1 MRDRP
6 LRIMFPASMRTGGA
20 ERQMVLLAKY
30 LPRERFDVSFVI
42 LGSTT
47 PLAEEARSH
56 EATIHA
62 LGIPRRADVSAAMLP
77 VHAARAIVGYAAT
90 SHRGRYDIVDAWLY
104 HGYWLAG
111 LTRPIGRVPILV
123 AGRRSLS
130 AFKASWNPLWRAFDE
145 LARRRSDVIVANSQ
159 AVATDVAAREGID
172 PARIRVIRNGVEMPP
187 PIDATSRAR
196 ARTAMGIPDGAR
208 VVGCVGSFKRGK
220 GQAAVARVM
229 RDVIDRVDDGFLVFI
244 GDGPE
249 RASVERSAEDVGLQR
264 VRFLGDVPDAR
275 PLFAGFDAVVS
286 ASDAEGL
293 PNVILEAAANGLP
306 VVATDAGGT
315 NEVIADGLSG
325 ILVPVNDEAG
335 LADGIVRVLDD
346 PALGERLGRAARS
359 DVEHA
364 FGIDRFVAET
374 AALYEEMAAS
384 AGR

>member
-1 MRDRP
+1 MPDRP
-6 LRIMFPASMRTGGA
+6 LRIMYPASMRTGGA

-30 LPRERFDVSFVI
+30 LPRDRFDVSFVI

-47 PLAEEARSH
+47 PLAEEARTYG
-56 EATIHA
+56 ATIHA

-77 VHAARAIVGYAAT
+77 VHAGRAIAAYAAA
-90 SHRGRYDIVDAWLY
+90 SRRGHYDVVDAWLY

-111 LTRPIGRVPILV
+111 LTRPVARVPVLV

-130 AFKASWNPLWRAFDE
+130 AFKASWNPLWRTFDA

-172 PARIRVIRNGVEMPP
+172 RGRIRVIRNGVEIPP
-187 PIDATSRAR
+187 PPGPAARAR
-196 ARTAMGIPDGAR
+196 ARVALGVATEVL

-220 GQAAVARVM
+220 GQAAVVHAM
-229 RDVIDRVDDGFLVFI
+229 RDVVKQVPNASVVFV

-249 RASVERSAEDVGLQR
+249 RASVERLAASEGLQR
-264 VRFLGDVPDAR
+264 VHFTGDVPDAR
-275 PLFAGFDAVVS
+275 PLFAGFDVVVS

-293 PNVILEAAANGLP
+293 PNVILEAASSGLP

-315 NEVIADGLSG
+315 NEIITDGESG
-325 ILVPVNDEAG
+325 ILVPVGDVAG
-335 LADGIVRVLDD
+335 LTAGLVRVLED
-346 PALGERLGRAARS
+346 PHLGQRLGAAGR
-359 DVEHA
+359 DHVERT

-374 AALYEEMAAS
+374 AALYEEL
-384 AGR
+384 AGRADH